1 MVIAGQLA
9 LYFAYCRPF
18 STLHRPNWLSYTAEQ
33 VRFSAV
39 NNSDVLHEDCDRVN
53 GMKAAAS
60 PILHSTQMVE
70 WCASGK
76 EGRRSL
82 RHTISIRGKGYE
94 QLI

>member
-60 PILHSTQMVE
+60 PILHGTRMVE

-76 EGRRSL
+76 SGRRSL
-82 RHTISIRGKGYE
+82 QHIISIRGKGYE